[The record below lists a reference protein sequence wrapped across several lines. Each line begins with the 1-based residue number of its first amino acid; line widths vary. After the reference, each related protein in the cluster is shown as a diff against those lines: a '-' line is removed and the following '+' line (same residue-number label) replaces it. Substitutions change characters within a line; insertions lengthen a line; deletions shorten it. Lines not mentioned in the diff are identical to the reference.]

1 MDVNR
6 TALSAFINR
15 TYGVNF
21 NRYLNRLRLKELA
34 RLRSQPENQGKSI
47 SSLIDKVGFKDFRN
61 YSRAVAAERK
71 EAGKKKG
78 GLE

>member
-1 MDVNR
+1 M
-6 TALSAFINR
+6 
-15 TYGVNF
+15 NF

-61 YSRAVAAERK
+61 YSRAVAAERDAATERK